1 MEDRRIVKTKRIL
14 KQTMIELLAEKP
26 FEQITVTELCQTAAT
41 GRITFYA
48 HYTDKYE
55 LVDELFRDM
64 LEQATADYYRMQKE
78 NNPGNEPAASFCN
91 LLDAILNLYNGQ
103 YAFFSHTH
111 ADENPYLYY
120 SFYRYIVKAVER
132 HIRRRLAVL
141 RPRYTPGQLAGF
153 LCNGLWGFISESHAE
168 KRDRE
173 TVRREARGL
182 LEDLLRAQIL
192 AVQP

>member
-1 MEDRRIVKTKRIL
+1 MKTPTCTIPSTAISSRRWS
-14 KQTMIELLAEKP
+14 
-26 FEQITVTELCQTAAT
+26 
-41 GRITFYA
+41 G
-48 HYTDKYE
+48 
-55 LVDELFRDM
+55 
-64 LEQATADYYRMQKE
+64 
-78 NNPGNEPAASFCN
+78 
-91 LLDAILNLYNGQ
+91 
-103 YAFFSHTH
+103 
-111 ADENPYLYY
+111 
-120 SFYRYIVKAVER
+120 